1 MKGRLKS
8 GIVATAL
15 LLPLLSLNGGLTP
28 PREALAQD
36 VEAENY
42 SFFGNRRRTARFLTQ
57 ATFGPKWSEINGLTG
72 TSASEWFVNQ
82 TKLETDYALD
92 IIEEYREAYQTEEDD
107 INDLIA
113 SARNS
118 AWWRNAIEGQ
128 DQLRQRMAFALSQII
143 VVSDMP
149 EAVETFPQAVGYV
162 QDIFARHAFGNYRDI
177 LEEVTYSP
185 MMGFYLTYLG
195 NEKADPETGRM
206 PDENYARELLQL
218 FTIGLVEL
226 KGDGE
231 PKLDLDGNPIE
242 LYTNADITGLARVF
256 TGLDFAENPR
266 TEDIEEVRPDVWALP
281 MAVYPD
287 LHSPEAKNF
296 LGITIPEGTG
306 AADSIDKTLDR
317 LMSHR
322 NIGPFIGRQLI
333 QRFTTSD
340 PAPGYVKRVARA
352 FNQGRYVLPDGEE
365 VGTGDKGDLMA
376 TLAAI
381 LFDGQNRLG
390 SAWRKTDYGKVREP
404 VIRLTNW
411 ARMFDADGQNPEY
424 APELFSL
431 GEIGALSQRPYGAR
445 SVFNFYRPGYVPPA
459 TLAGAR
465 DMTVP
470 EMQLV
475 NATSIPGYINIMA
488 EYIFREEADDEFF
501 EELQEEFDE
510 SDIDVD
516 EAKARTA
523 LVPDYSSLHSIAMD
537 NAALLKRLD
546 AMLLYSTMSE
556 TTKSNIEN
564 ALEHEF
570 FEEYEDEEVL
580 DEKVRHAVWLI
591 MTSPDYLIQ
600 R

>member
-1 MKGRLKS
+1 MKRQ
-8 GIVATAL
+8 
-15 LLPLLSLNGGLTP
+15 LSTGLAAVFMTSILSIGDVGVHHKQ
-28 PREALAQD
+28 AFAQD

-42 SFFGNRRRTARFLTQ
+42 SYFANRRRTARFLTQ
-57 ATFGPKWSEINGLTG
+57 ATFGPKWSEINALTG

-82 TKLETDYALD
+82 TNLSTDYALD
-92 IIEEYREAYQTEEDD
+92 IIQEYREAYQTEEDEV
-107 INDLIA
+107 NDLIA
-113 SARNS
+113 GSRNA

-128 DQLRQRMAFALSQII
+128 DQLRQRMAYALSQII
-143 VVSDMP
+143 VVSDLP

-206 PDENYARELLQL
+206 PDENYARELMQL
-218 FTIGLVEL
+218 FTVGLVEL

-231 PKLDLDGNPIE
+231 PRLDLDGNPIE
-242 LYTNADITGLARVF
+242 LYSNADITGLARVF
-256 TGLDFAENPR
+256 TGLDFAEEPR

-281 MAVYPD
+281 MAIYPD
-287 LHSPEAKNF
+287 LHSPEAKSF
-296 LGITIPEGTG
+296 LGITIPAGTS
-306 AADSIDKTLDR
+306 AADSIDMTLDR

-322 NIGPFIGRQLI
+322 NIGPFVGRQLI
-333 QRFTTSD
+333 QRFTTSN

-352 FNQGRYVLPDGEE
+352 FNQGRYVLPDGTE
-365 VGTGDKGDLMA
+365 VGTNEKGDLMA
-376 TLAAI
+376 TLAAV

-390 SAWRKTDYGKVREP
+390 SAWRKADYGKVREP

-411 ARMFDADGQNPEY
+411 ARMFNADAENPEY
-424 APELFSL
+424 APELFVL
-431 GEIGALSQRPYGAR
+431 GEISALSQRPYGAR

-475 NATSIPGYINIMA
+475 NATSIPGYINIIG
-488 EYIFREEADDEFF
+488 EYIFREEADEEFL

-516 EAKARTA
+516 EAKAKTT
-523 LVPDYSSLHSIAMD
+523 LVPDYSALHSFAMD
-537 NAALLKRLD
+537 NNALIKRLN

-556 TTKSNIEN
+556 ATKSNIEN
-564 ALEHEF
+564 ALEHDF
-570 FEEYEDEEVL
+570 FEEFEDEEVL
-580 DEKVRHAVWLI
+580 DEKVRHAIWLI